1 MTIADS
7 LVAGRYRL
15 GPCLGAGGMGRVWLA
30 RDELLRRDVAVKEI
44 ALPFG
49 LSDDEHREMR
59 DRTLREA
66 RAAARLNHPN
76 VVRIYDVQP
85 GDERPWIVMEFVRSR
100 SLHQL
105 IKEDGP
111 LPVNQVAD
119 IGLAILSALG
129 AANRVGVLHR
139 DIKPS
144 NVLIAE
150 DGRVV
155 LTDFGSAIIDE
166 GEGVLTR
173 TGVILGSPRYIAPE
187 RARDGIATVESDL
200 WSLGATLYE
209 AVEGR
214 TPYTRETTL
223 ETLVALA
230 TEDPD
235 PVRLAGPLRPVLRGL
250 LQKKPQNRMKPAE
263 VEERLRRVAAKQ
275 NRVRLRP
282 VPALRRPTSADETP
296 RRGSEPTT
304 VASGSATVP
313 GESAPPTG
321 RLQPVRASA
330 SWWLRPARRTRR
342 ETVAARAAVVILAVA
357 ALALSVKLLPFGS
370 GSEDEWPP
378 TTAGTSTPQAAVA
391 LPTSASAATPVDPNA
406 LPAGFAWW
414 SAQSGFRVGV
424 PSGWGKIQEGPTS
437 VLFCAPGGPP
447 LVGIRE
453 WTPASTNLVAALSG
467 EEARAALGPA
477 YRRIQMVAVRQEEHN
492 TGALWE
498 YTFTDPK
505 MGPLHGIER
514 AVVVAGHNY
523 LVQFRTPAD
532 KWQQNLFILDT
543 VTTTIRSPGGSG

>member
-1 MTIADS
+1 
-7 LVAGRYRL
+7 
-15 GPCLGAGGMGRVWLA
+15 MGRVWLA

-49 LSDDEHREMR
+49 LSDDEHKEMR

-85 GDERPWIVMEFVRSR
+85 GDERPWIVMEFVQSR
-100 SLHQL
+100 SLHQV
-105 IKEDGP
+105 IHERGP
-111 LPVNQVAD
+111 LPVEQVAA
-119 IGLAILSALG
+119 IGLAILSALD

-187 RARDGIATVESDL
+187 RARDGIATMESDL

-209 AVEGR
+209 AIEGR

-230 TEDPD
+230 TENPD
-235 PVRLAGPLRPVLRGL
+235 PVRRAGPLKPVLKGL
-250 LQKKPQNRMKPAE
+250 LQKKPQDRMKPAE
-263 VEERLRRVAAKQ
+263 VERRLRRLADRHSAP
-275 NRVRLRP
+275 VRQ
-282 VPALRRPTSADETP
+282 VPAPPHPPFSEETP
-296 RRGSEPTT
+296 QPAPEPATP
-304 VASGSATVP
+304 ASASPTVP
-313 GESAPPTG
+313 RESESTTEWI
-321 RLQPVRASA
+321 QPVGASA
-330 SWWLRPARRTRR
+330 SWWLRPPRRTLNRR
-342 ETVAARAAVVILAVA
+342 IAAGAAVIILLVA
-357 ALALSVKLLPFGS
+357 ALALAAEVLPLRDGS
-370 GSEDEWPP
+370 SDERAP
-378 TTAGTSTPQAAVA
+378 TAAGTTTPEAPVG
-391 LPTSASAATPVDPNA
+391 LPASASAAVPVDPNA
-406 LPAGFAWW
+406 LPAGFVWW
-414 SAQSGFRVGV
+414 TAKSGFRVGV
-424 PSGWGKIQEGPTS
+424 PSGWGKIQEGPGS

-453 WTPASTNLVAALSG
+453 WSPAVGNLVPALSA
-467 EEARAALGPA
+467 EEASAALGPT
-477 YRRIQMVAVRQEEHN
+477 YRRIQIADVRQDGQN
-492 TGALWE
+492 AGALWE
-498 YTFTDPK
+498 YTFTDPR

-514 AVVVAGHNY
+514 AVVVSGQKY

-532 KWQQNLFILDT
+532 KWQQNLFVLDV
-543 VTTTIRSPGGSG
+543 VTTTIRSPGGF

>member
-1 MTIADS
+1 MTVAES

-49 LSDDEHREMR
+49 LSDDEHKEMR

-105 IKEDGP
+105 VQQSGP
-111 LPVNQVAD
+111 LPVSRVAE
-119 IGLAILSALG
+119 IGLAILSALA

-144 NVLIAE
+144 NVLVAE

-187 RARDGIATVESDL
+187 RARDGVATMESDL

-250 LQKKPQNRMKPAE
+250 LQKKPQNRMKPAQ
-263 VEERLRRVAAKQ
+263 VEERLRRVAERQ
-275 NRVRLRP
+275 NRLR
-282 VPALRRPTSADETP
+282 VPALPLPRRPTSSEETP
-296 RRGSEPTT
+296 RRGSDPVTVVSESTT
-304 VASGSATVP
+304 VP
-313 GESAPPTG
+313 RESAPPTE
-321 RLQPVRASA
+321 RVETSA
-330 SWWLRPARRTRR
+330 SWWLRPPRRTRR
-342 ETVAARAAVVILAVA
+342 RTIAAGAAVIVLAVA
-357 ALALSVKLLPFGS
+357 ALALGVKLLPVGS
-370 GSEDEWPP
+370 RSDGDWSP
-378 TTAGTSTPQAAVA
+378 TTAGNSTPEPAGA
-391 LPTSASAATPVDPNA
+391 LPTSASAATAVDPNA
-406 LPAGFAWW
+406 LPAGFEWW
-414 SAQSGFRVGV
+414 SAKNGFRAAV
-424 PSGWGKIQEGPTS
+424 PSGWEKIQEGPTS

-453 WTPASTNLVAALSG
+453 WTPGSGSLVAALSG
-467 EEARAALGPA
+467 EEARAALGPT
-477 YRRIQMVAVRQEEHN
+477 YRRIQIVTVRPEQQRA
-492 TGALWE
+492 GALWE

-505 MGPLHGIER
+505 MGPLHGFER
-514 AVVVAGHNY
+514 AVVVSGHNY
-523 LVQFRTPAD
+523 LIQFRTPAD
-532 KWQQNLFILDT
+532 KWQQNLFILDI
-543 VTTTIRSPGGSG
+543 VTTSIRSPGGSG

>member
-1 MTIADS
+1 MTVAES

-15 GPCLGAGGMGRVWLA
+15 GPCLGTGGMGRVWLA

-49 LSDDEHREMR
+49 LSDDEHKEMR

-105 IKEDGP
+105 IRESGP
-111 LPVNQVAD
+111 LPANRVAE
-119 IGLAILSALG
+119 IGLAILSALD
-129 AANRVGVLHR
+129 AANRAGVLHR

-187 RARDGIATVESDL
+187 RARDGVATMESDL

-214 TPYTRETTL
+214 APYTRETTL

-250 LQKKPQNRMKPAE
+250 LQKKPQNRMKPAQ
-263 VEERLRRVAAKQ
+263 VQERLQRVATKQ
-275 NRVRLRP
+275 NRIRLRA
-282 VPALRRPTSADETP
+282 VPLPGRPTPLDETP

-304 VASGSATVP
+304 VASESPTVP
-313 GESAPPTG
+313 QESAPPTE
-321 RLQPVRASA
+321 RVRASP
-330 SWWLRPARRTRR
+330 WLRPPRRTRR
-342 ETVAARAAVVILAVA
+342 ATIAAGAAVVLLAVA
-357 ALALSVKLLPFGS
+357 ALALGVKILPLGS
-370 GSEDEWPP
+370 GSDDERAP
-378 TTAGTSTPQAAVA
+378 TAAGNPTPEPAVA
-391 LPTSASAATPVDPNA
+391 LPTTASPATPVDPNV
-406 LPAGFAWW
+406 LPAGFVWW
-414 SAQSGFRVGV
+414 NAKSGFRVGV
-424 PSGWGKIQEGPTS
+424 PDGWGKIQEGPSS

-453 WTPASTNLVAALSG
+453 WTPGSANLVAALGG
-467 EEARAALGPA
+467 EEARAALGPT
-477 YRRIQMVAVRQEEHN
+477 YSRIQIVSVRPEEPN
-492 TGALWE
+492 AGALWE

-505 MGPLHGIER
+505 MGPLHGVER
-514 AVVVAGHNY
+514 AVVLSGHHY
-523 LVQFRTPAD
+523 LIQFRTPAD
-532 KWQQNLFILDT
+532 KWQQNLFVLDI
-543 VTTTIRSPGGSG
+543 VTTTIRSPGGS